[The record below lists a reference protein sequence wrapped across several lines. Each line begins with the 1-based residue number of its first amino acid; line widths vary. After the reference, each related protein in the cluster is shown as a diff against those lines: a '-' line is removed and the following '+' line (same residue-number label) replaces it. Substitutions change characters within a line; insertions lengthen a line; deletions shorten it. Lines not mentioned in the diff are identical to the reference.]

1 MEDADDTLSGT
12 ITWVGVRLTHMG
24 LYSMHYNQYL
34 QSLSGIRRIGT
45 HNSSFRD
52 GAFRGGSSVDLRIH
66 PGGTLGTGVNTLLT
80 RARTHAAQQLDP
92 AVYDRSGSDL
102 GRAGRPRSSPSPL
115 GASWL
120 APAFVQQ
127 YLFDSVCAI
136 RGSAAEHSRL
146 GLTRPVRDTLPH

>member
-1 MEDADDTLSGT
+1 MFGIAAHAHGIVRHAPHQYSVTSG
-12 ITWVGVRLTHMG
+12 V
-24 LYSMHYNQYL
+24 
-34 QSLSGIRRIGT
+34 RRIGT
-45 HNSSFRD
+45 HNSSSWD
-52 GAFRGGSSVDLRIH
+52 GAFRGGSSVDLRIL

-80 RARTHAAQQLDP
+80 RARTHAALQLDP